1 MYLTFVVLNDL
12 ELSKNRNPTD
22 IDSDKTGHECI
33 ICKAGQDESLK
44 MFVDKTWGTL
54 KRAAEYRL
62 ALKTDCF
69 RDVTIEVNMQQQINN
84 AKYHS
89 KCYRNYTAVK
99 RPSTD
104 SKSHSISK
112 TLQTRRNSSMPSS
125 NTEGLLKGAT
135 VRINVTQCYQ
145 KMACHIR
152 ATWNVC
158 NRAPE
163 NDRTRSSGSASDT
176 ATGVQD

>member
-1 MYLTFVVLNDL
+1 MY
-12 ELSKNRNPTD
+12 
-22 IDSDKTGHECI
+22 

-112 TLQTRRNSSMPSS
+112 TLQTRRNSS
-125 NTEGLLKGAT
+125 
-135 VRINVTQCYQ
+135 INLVP
-145 KMACHIR
+145 R
-152 ATWNVC
+152 AFI
-158 NRAPE
+158 
-163 NDRTRSSGSASDT
+163 
-176 ATGVQD
+176 